1 MNSLSVSPNDY
12 KFTIL
17 SAKLLWIYSSFS
29 RIHFE
34 LTVFPAKYYE
44 YTIYCELTIDPLS
57 FQRIHCEFTIS
68 YVNSLWIHN
77 LCREFTIESLS
88 PNTRWIHFSEL
99 RIYLLFFSR
108 SDYLSIIFFSNFI
121 TISRNHS
128 EFTINFANLL
138 WIYSLSAIDYLCR
151 ANTNDRLSLSRI
163 NYRFTIGYANS
174 SWIHYRVRLLL
185 ICYANLLWFHD
196 HFEFTFNFAN

>member
-17 SAKLLWIYSSFS
+17 SAKLLWIYSSFW

-88 PNTRWIHFSEL
+88 SRRIHDEFIIFLVNSEF
-99 RIYLLFFSR
+99 IYYFFREATIYPLFFSPISLLFR
-108 SDYLSIIFFSNFI
+108 EITLNSLSISQIYY
-121 TISRNHS
+121 
-128 EFTINFANLL
+128 EFTLFPRLTIFVAQTLT
-138 WIYSLSAIDYLCR
+138 IHYLCR
-151 ANTNDRLSLSRI
+151 ELTM
-163 NYRFTIGYANS
+163 NS